1 MTEVVADDT
10 DVAVMLLH
18 HWRTELHDILF
29 TSDITRKSWSFIYS
43 THALP
48 KGIKQV
54 LPAIH
59 AFSGCDTTSAIFGCG
74 KATVLNKMKGI

>member
-29 TSDITRKSWSFIYS
+29 TSDISRKSWSIKYS

>member
-1 MTEVVADDT
+1 MLEDVADDT

-29 TSDITRKSWSFIYS
+29 ISDISRKSWSIKYS
-43 THALP
+43 TNALP
-48 KGIKQV
+48 KGIKQY

-59 AFSGCDTTSAIFGCG
+59 AFSGCNITSAIFGCG
-74 KATVLNKMKGI
+74 KATVLNKIKGI